1 MAKKE
6 YPLLDENQMLKML
19 KTAISRQTAN
29 EVQAGAVLSVV
40 DAYDRGVD
48 RQTFLRILNEAVMLY
63 DYLGCLSTV
72 GRIQDIFAHNEL
84 TSDKITEG
92 INAFATS
99 STVARDKLLEVV
111 QLITEMPPST
121 ATIH

>member
-1 MAKKE
+1 
-6 YPLLDENQMLKML
+6 MLKML
-19 KTAISRQTAN
+19 KMTISRQTTN

-72 GRIQDIFAHNEL
+72 GRIQDIFIHDNL
-84 TSDKITEG
+84 TADRSLKVLRHSLKTAECLG
-92 INAFATS
+92 IS
-99 STVARDKLLEVV
+99 CSK
-111 QLITEMPPST
+111 SCSW
-121 ATIH
+121 